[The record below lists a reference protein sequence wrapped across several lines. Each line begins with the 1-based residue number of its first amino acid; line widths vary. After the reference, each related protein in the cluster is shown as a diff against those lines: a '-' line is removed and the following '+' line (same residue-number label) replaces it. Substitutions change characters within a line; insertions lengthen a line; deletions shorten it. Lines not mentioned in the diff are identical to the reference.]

1 MPWIPTGER
10 SAGLRMKFLAAQ
22 SERLPY
28 GHSEAPRRRPL
39 RHVPVTDGLT
49 WYRVGWRGC
58 CGRSGL
64 TRCTRRRPA

>member
-1 MPWIPTGER
+1 M
-10 SAGLRMKFLAAQ
+10 LRMKFLAAQ
-22 SERLPY
+22 SEKLPY
-28 GHSEAPRRRPL
+28 GHSEAPWVRLPL
-39 RHVPVTDGLT
+39 TQVPVTDGLT

>member
-1 MPWIPTGER
+1 MSVLRLRSVITLPPIPNVGSR
-10 SAGLRMKFLAAQ
+10 SPPSVWAAHVRPAGPDVL
-22 SERLPY
+22 
-28 GHSEAPRRRPL
+28 
-39 RHVPVTDGLT
+39 VTDGLT

>member
-1 MPWIPTGER
+1 
-10 SAGLRMKFLAAQ
+10 MKFLAAQ

-28 GHSEAPRRRPL
+28 GHSEAPWSRLPCA
-39 RHVPVTDGLT
+39 HVPVTDGLT
-49 WYRVGWRGC
+49 WYRVVWRGC

>member
-1 MPWIPTGER
+1 
-10 SAGLRMKFLAAQ
+10 MKFLAAQ

-28 GHSEAPRRRPL
+28 GHSEAPWPSLPRP
-39 RHVPVTDGLT
+39 HVPVTDGLS

>member
-1 MPWIPTGER
+1 
-10 SAGLRMKFLAAQ
+10 MKFLAAQ

-28 GHSEAPRRRPL
+28 GHSEARPGSAGPCGPRPQ
-39 RHVPVTDGLT
+39 VPVTDGLT